1 MSSRNSDSCKA
12 ATSRTLQSK
21 SNLAAKL
28 ARASGILLL
37 LLAVAVVLSASVGAV
52 TVPPADVAKV
62 IVNHIPTLGEVYHF
76 SIPEPVDRIIWQIH
90 IPRMLLGALVG
101 MSLAMAGAVLQGL
114 LLNPLADPYMIG
126 VSSGAAVG
134 AGIAV
139 ILGLSGIL
147 MGFGIPLF
155 AFISALI
162 AVSAVYMLAH
172 RGGKVSVLS
181 FILAGVVVGSFM
193 WAALTFMMTVASQN
207 LETIVFWTM
216 GSLAGSDPWSRVFML
231 TPFAFAGFLVLY
243 AFARDL
249 NIFALGEESA
259 RYLGLEVE
267 SLKRIL
273 IGVVT
278 LITAAAVSVSGTI
291 GFIGLMVPHIARRLV
306 GPDHRILIPCSALLG
321 AVFMIA
327 ADVVARTAM
336 APTEIP
342 VGVITALLGAPF
354 FLYLLRRTQ

>member
-1 MSSRNSDSCKA
+1 MTLANPNTRTARNTETPQIS
-12 ATSRTLQSK
+12 
-21 SNLAAKL
+21 SNLTRRLASSCAVLVLMLAA
-28 ARASGILLL
+28 
-37 LLAVAVVLSASVGAV
+37 AVVLSASVGAV
-52 TVPPADVAKV
+52 TVPPAQVAKV
-62 IVNHIPTLGEVYHF
+62 IINHVPGLGTIYHF
-76 SIPEPVDRIIWQIH
+76 SIPEAVDRIVWQIH

-139 ILGLSGIL
+139 LLGLSGVF

-155 AFISALI
+155 AFVSALA
-162 AVSAVYMLAH
+162 AVLAVYMLAY
-172 RGGKVSVLS
+172 RGGTASILS
-181 FILAGVVVGSFM
+181 FILAGVVIGSFM

-216 GSLAGSDPWSRVFML
+216 GSLAGADPWSRVL
-231 TPFAFAGFLVLY
+231 VLAPFALLGFFALY

-249 NIFALGEESA
+249 NVFALGEESA

-278 LITAAAVSVSGTI
+278 LVTAAAVSVSGTI
-291 GFIGLMVPHIARRLV
+291 GFIGLMVPHIMRRLV

-327 ADVVARTAM
+327 ADGIARTAM

-354 FLYLLRRTQ
+354 FLYLLRKAG